1 MDLKQYEEIV
11 HSHLSERRFQ
21 HCLNVAKAA
30 VELAAKN
37 GADIEKA
44 RLAGILHD
52 IMKETPPGEQLKIL
66 QSSGIMLTDVE
77 RSAPKLW
84 HAISGF
90 AYLRDVLGV
99 KDADILDAVRYHT
112 TGRAH
117 MSVLEKIVF
126 VADFISDER
135 DYEGVGE
142 LRKAAHGSLDEAV
155 LAGLIYTIQDLSQ
168 NRKPIHPDSLA
179 VYNEEI
185 LSLGEQ
191 EHS

>member
-11 HSHLSERRFQ
+11 HSHLSDRRFQ

-30 VELAAKN
+30 EQLAAKN
-37 GADIEKA
+37 GADTEKA
-44 RLAGILHD
+44 RLSGILHD
-52 IMKETPPGEQLKIL
+52 IMKETPPEEQLKIL

-84 HAISGF
+84 LAMSGY
-90 AYLRDVLGV
+90 AYLRDTLGI
-99 KDADILDAVRYHT
+99 KDAEILDAVRYHT
-112 TGRAH
+112 TGRAD
-117 MSVLEKIVF
+117 MSVLEKAVF

-135 DYEGVGE
+135 DYEGVEE
-142 LRKAAHGSLDEAV
+142 LRKAAYKGLDEAV

-179 VYNEEI
+179 AYNEEI
-185 LSLGEQ
+185 LSFEGQ
-191 EHS
+191 KQS